1 MARQKEFDPDV
12 VLDRAMTLF
21 WEQGYEKTSMQELVA
36 RMGIH
41 KRSMYDTFGDKRALF
56 LKALDRYADT
66 VERTSR
72 EAAELDTDARAA
84 LRGLFSSAVPEP
96 GRRPAGCLS
105 VNSATE
111 LALRDPDAAARV
123 EKSFAIQQQLVLD
136 LVRRG
141 QAAGQ
146 IATTHEPRGLALSL
160 FNAWVGLRVRVRTGV
175 PREQLV
181 RMVEDMLAMLD

>member
-1 MARQKEFDPDV
+1 MARQKEFDPEL

-41 KRSMYDTFGDKRALF
+41 KRSMYDTFGDKRALY

-66 VERTSR
+66 VERDNR
-72 EAAELDTDARAA
+72 EAAEREVSARAA
-84 LRGLFSSAVPEP
+84 LRGLFESAVADV
-96 GRRPAGCLS
+96 GQRPAGCLS
-105 VNSATE
+105 VNCATE
-111 LALRDPDAAARV
+111 LAMRDPDAAARV
-123 EKSFAIQQQLVLD
+123 GKGFAREQQLVFD

-141 QAAGQ
+141 QDAGE
-146 IATTHEPRGLALSL
+146 ITGRHDPRSLALSL

-175 PREQLV
+175 PRAQLQQ
-181 RMVEDMLAMLD
+181 MVEGMLTMLD